1 MNLYFRLILL
11 LLSGMEKAKIT
22 DILAPTS
29 LRFRVLPNDLDLNFH
44 MNNGRYL
51 TIMDLGRLD
60 LILRSGLLRAMLK
73 DKSIPVLSAAQIR
86 YRLPLYTWEPYVLE
100 TRVVCW
106 DDKWIYLEQKFI
118 LVSGKKAGSTAAIA
132 LLKGAFLNK
141 KSKETV
147 PTGNLLQKIGIDGHS
162 PPFPEH
168 ITDWIA
174 ADNTTREYIRQNHAS

>member
-1 MNLYFRLILL
+1 MNLYIRLVILL
-11 LLSGMEKAKIT
+11 LAGLGKARIV

-73 DKSIPVLSAAQIR
+73 DRSIPVLSAAQIR
-86 YRLPLYTWEPYVLE
+86 YRLPLHTWESYILE

-118 LVSGKKAGSTAAIA
+118 LTKGKKAGSTAAIA
-132 LLKGAFLNK
+132 LLKGAFLNRE
-141 KSKETV
+141 SKETV
-147 PTGNLLQKIGIDGHS
+147 PTEILLRQIGHNNSS
-162 PPFPEH
+162 PPFPDH
-168 ITDWIA
+168 ITNWIA
-174 ADNTTREYIRQNHAS
+174 ADHTTREYTRQNATP